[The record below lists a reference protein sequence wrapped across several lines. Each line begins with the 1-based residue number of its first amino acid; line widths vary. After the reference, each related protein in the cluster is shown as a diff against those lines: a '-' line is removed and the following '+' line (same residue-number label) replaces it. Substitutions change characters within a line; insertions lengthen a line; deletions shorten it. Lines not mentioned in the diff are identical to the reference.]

1 LQPARA
7 SLVLARSRPPARLAC
22 MSDASSNR
30 NIVDTTEAT
39 FERDVIE
46 RSREVPV
53 VVDFWATW
61 CQPCRLLGPILERL
75 ADELDGK
82 FTLVRAETE
91 QVPNIAAQLDVRSI
105 PAVFAIKDGR
115 VADSFV
121 GLLPESAIRAW
132 VDRLLPTPAEQKA
145 AEARRLETTDPH
157 AAEAAYREAIALA
170 PQSPAA
176 KISLARLLLDQDRVA
191 DGQAV
196 IAGLEARGFLE
207 PEAERL
213 KAELMLR
220 AGADHAGDLAARR
233 ADVAAHPDDLGLRFK
248 LAEAMAAAG
257 EFAEALELALSIVED
272 GPKDLRESA
281 RKLMINLFQLLPGD
295 SELAAEYR
303 RKLSAAL
310 Y

>member
-1 LQPARA
+1 
-7 SLVLARSRPPARLAC
+7 
-22 MSDASSNR
+22 MSDAPPNP
-30 NIVDTTEAT
+30 NIIETTEAT

-46 RSREVPV
+46 RSRDVPV

-61 CQPCRLLGPILERL
+61 CQPCHQLGPILERL
-75 ADELDGK
+75 ATESDGE
-82 FTLVRAETE
+82 FVLVKAETE
-91 QVPNIAAQLDVRSI
+91 QVPNVAAQLGVRSI

-132 VDRLLPTPAEQKA
+132 IERLLPTPAERKV
-145 AEARRLETTDPH
+145 AEARRLAATDPR
-157 AAEAAYREAIALA
+157 AAESRYREAIALA
-170 PQSPAA
+170 PPSPAA
-176 KISLARLLLDQDRVA
+176 KIGLARLLLAQGRVA
-191 DGQAV
+191 EAMAP
-196 IAGLEARGFLE
+196 IAELEARGFLE

-220 AGADHAGDLAARR
+220 AGADHAGELAPLR
-233 ADVAAHPDDLGLRFK
+233 AEAAAHPEDLGLRFR
-248 LAEAMAAAG
+248 LAEALAAAG
-257 EFAEALELALSIVED
+257 EFADALELALSIVEG

-281 RKLMINLFQLLPGD
+281 RKLMVNLFQLLPVD